1 MSNTPP
7 LQNMLFAAVDLETTG
22 LDPKQDQ
29 IIEIG
34 IQIFDSAN
42 MMDQFSMLIDPHLD
56 VGIPAH
62 ITDLT
67 GITSD
72 DLEGQPNIE
81 SVMSEVT
88 KLLEAKLLSGTILA
102 STWASC
108 PPQGLN
114 SLVARLIHGN

>member
-56 VGIPAH
+56 VGTVSYTHLRAH
-62 ITDLT
+62 ET
-67 GITSD
+67 
-72 DLEGQPNIE
+72 
-81 SVMSEVT
+81 
-88 KLLEAKLLSGTILA
+88 
-102 STWASC
+102 
-108 PPQGLN
+108 
-114 SLVARLIHGN
+114 

>member
-42 MMDQFSMLIDPHLD
+42 MMDQFSM
-56 VGIPAH
+56 
-62 ITDLT
+62 
-67 GITSD
+67 
-72 DLEGQPNIE
+72 
-81 SVMSEVT
+81 
-88 KLLEAKLLSGTILA
+88 
-102 STWASC
+102 
-108 PPQGLN
+108 
-114 SLVARLIHGN
+114 